1 MPKVVLASA
10 LTRWLS
16 PGAARDVGEVVLEC
30 DGERLDAVLER
41 VFVAH
46 PNLRGFVL
54 DERGAV
60 RHHVAIFV
68 DGDAVR
74 DKARLQQPVRPGS
87 EVYVMQ
93 ALSGG

>member
-16 PGAARDVGEVVLEC
+16 PGAARDVGEVALEC
-30 DGERLDAVLER
+30 DGERLDAVLAR
-41 VFVAH
+41 LFDAH

-68 DGDAVR
+68 DGDAIR
-74 DKARLQQPVRPGS
+74 DKVGLQQPLRAES